1 MCPRL
6 LICGRRAVFLTTYN
20 TVKIDNV
27 DIFYREAGPS
37 DAQAIVLLHGF
48 PSSSHM
54 FRNLMT
60 KLKNSYHLIAPDY
73 PGFGNSSCPPVE
85 AFTYN
90 FDHLS
95 EVIEKFLKKLGL
107 RKFSLYLQDYGGPV
121 GFRIAERHPAWI
133 ESLIIQNTNA
143 YEEGL
148 TPLIERGRSLWE
160 KRTRA
165 NERPVLKTFRRES
178 TKWVYING
186 VRDMSRISPDAW
198 NMDQY
203 FLERPGNKL
212 IQLELRSDFGSNVK
226 RYPEWHNYF
235 RKYQP
240 PTLVVWGK
248 NDEIFSPQGAKA
260 YTRDLRNIE
269 VHMLDTGHFAL
280 EEDCDVIAGH
290 MRRFLKT
297 YKQKKTA

>member
-1 MCPRL
+1 
-6 LICGRRAVFLTTYN
+6 
-20 TVKIDNV
+20 
-27 DIFYREAGPS
+27 
-37 DAQAIVLLHGF
+37 
-48 PSSSHM
+48 M

-60 KLKNSYHLIAPDY
+60 KLKNSFHLIAPDY
-73 PGFGNSSCPPVE
+73 PGFGNSSCPPVDT
-85 AFTYN
+85 FTYS

-95 EVIEKFLKKLGL
+95 EVIEKFLQKLGL
-107 RKFSLYLQDYGGPV
+107 RKFSLYLHDYGGPV
-121 GFRIAERHPAWI
+121 GFRIAVRHPAWI

-148 TPLIERGRSLWE
+148 TPLVKSRSPLWG
-160 KRTRA
+160 KRIRSS
-165 NERPVLKTFRRES
+165 EWPVLKTFRLES
-178 TKWVYING
+178 TKWAYTNG

-226 RYPEWHNYF
+226 RYSEWHNYF

-260 YTRDLRNIE
+260 FTRDLRNIE
-269 VHMLDTGHFAL
+269 VHLLDTGHFAL
-280 EEDCDVIAGH
+280 EENCDVIAGH

-297 YKQKKTA
+297 YKQKKTS